1 MIRRWLVLQASV
13 VVRQYSSG
21 QQTNIRTLLKS
32 PDLWA
37 SLPTILQKQSLTT
50 QNKLQLL
57 KAIAKGRR
65 SDQIG
70 NSIAIFTSLMK
81 QLESGE
87 IKLTSNAIN
96 QCCFNF
102 ITSFTA
108 NTDFCQLVHLKFL
121 YHTYIH
127 RYCSMENLD
136 LIYIQA
142 YVNSLINAK
151 LHDQAIELFE
161 QAVASLTP
169 SSSIFQ
175 TLPSKRILDLMCLN
189 HDFDRLARWLH
200 LMQETNYTLPEQT
213 WLKYLNLGL
222 ENSNYQV
229 VKLIYDDFIMEGLD
243 EGITRK
249 DAVISTGITER
260 ILSLITDEEI
270 NAILHVFSIN
280 GDVDLTLQL
289 IESHFIHKSLTGEK
303 ALTNDLCVNVVASY
317 CYHRRV
323 LGEGEDDS
331 LKRILDVINGFILH
345 LPGPLNAIT
354 YQDLTSSF
362 SYKFNNFH
370 ILDENVVEAS
380 RTRNM
385 ISNSILNQEENLLRQ
400 KPVLPRKITNVNIH
414 SSNQGNVLANLQILR
429 RVLEDHITYIIEKN
443 YTIETIR
450 IFINCVLNHV
460 SLYQNFSGIVLVL
473 TTLKY
478 LNKDMVHQWLD
489 NDSLLII
496 SHSLSTSVGSK
507 LTSLEV
513 FKHLKKSK
521 SLDHKTYLY
530 LIEAADR
537 GNDFHSLL
545 EFYIYNY
552 LRAFDGDT
560 SPKLVDMVKSTG
572 RHEAL
577 LQFIQTRPANE
588 AVDRFWTDQGL
599 NSEEPVVTND
609 DSQFARR
616 KYNYYIDVRD
626 AESLKHVFSDVVS

>member
-1 MIRRWLVLQASV
+1 M
-13 VVRQYSSG
+13 
-21 QQTNIRTLLKS
+21 
-32 PDLWA
+32 
-37 SLPTILQKQSLTT
+37 
-50 QNKLQLL
+50 QLL

-65 SDQIG
+65 SDQVG
-70 NSIAIFTSLMK
+70 NSIAIFASLMK

-102 ITSFTA
+102 ITSFSA
-108 NTDFCQLVHLKFL
+108 NTDFSQLVHLKFL

-127 RYCSMENLD
+127 RYCNMENLD

-142 YVNSLINAK
+142 YMSSLINAK

-161 QAVASLTP
+161 QAVASFKP
-169 SSSIFQ
+169 SSNTFH

-189 HDFDRLARWLH
+189 HDFNRLVKWLH
-200 LMQETNYTLPEQT
+200 IMLETNYTLPDQA

-222 ENSNYQV
+222 ENSNYLI

-249 DAVISTGITER
+249 YAVTSVGKTDR

-270 NAILHVFSIN
+270 NAILHVFSIH
-280 GDVDLTLQL
+280 GDVELTLQL
-289 IESHFIHKSLTGEK
+289 IESHFVHKSLIGEK

-317 CYHRRV
+317 CYHRRA
-323 LGEGEDDS
+323 LGEGDDDS

-345 LPGPLNAIT
+345 LPGPPNAIT

-362 SYKFNNFH
+362 SYKLNNFH
-370 ILDENVVEAS
+370 ILDENVAEAS

-385 ISNSILNQEENLLRQ
+385 ISNLILNLEENLLRQ
-400 KPVLPRKITNVNIH
+400 NSVLPRKITNANIH
-414 SSNQGNVLANLQILR
+414 SSKQGNVLANLQILR
-429 RVLEDHITYIIEKN
+429 RIVEDHITYIKEKN
-443 YTIETIR
+443 YTVETMR

-478 LNKDMVHQWLD
+478 LNKDMADEWL
-489 NDSLLII
+489 NYDSLLIVC
-496 SHSLSTSVGSK
+496 HSLSTSVASK

-513 FKHLKKSK
+513 FKYLKKSK
-521 SLDHKTYLY
+521 LIDHQTYLY

-537 GNDFHSLL
+537 GDAFYSLF

-552 LRAFDGDT
+552 LKAFEGDT
-560 SPKLVDMVKSTG
+560 SPELVDMVKSTG
-572 RHEAL
+572 RHEVL
-577 LQFIQTRPANE
+577 LQLIKARPKNE
-588 AVDRFWTDQGL
+588 EVESFWKDQGF
-599 NSEEPVVTND
+599 NFEEPVVVND
-609 DSQFARR
+609 DSQYARR
-616 KYNYYIDVRD
+616 KYNHYVDVRD
-626 AESLKHVFSDVVS
+626 AESLRHVFSNTPN